1 MLPLGVIEGFYGKVW
16 TWPERKA
23 MLDFLARQ
31 HFSSYWYA
39 PKADVCLRKHWSEN
53 WNKNEFD
60 ELAALSAYAAQQQ
73 IQFGIGLSPLCLYN
87 EWRQGE
93 GRNKLLHRLQ
103 QIAALKPQGLALLF
117 DDMQGDLP
125 ELAQTQADIA
135 HFVADNIDVKQ
146 LILCPSYYSFDPIL
160 EQLFGKMPDDYWQDI
175 GQLLAPSIDIFW
187 TGDKVISLEYPAQGL
202 QKITEAFQRKPVIW
216 DNSIVN
222 DGRKTSPFLTVRA
235 MYEVQPIV
243 DCVSGIITNPMNA
256 PALSQI
262 PLASLA
268 FTGSLEQR
276 FQQALTQESP
286 LLKLAILS
294 CMELFNEKGRENLS
308 VEDIARL
315 NSLFRSE
322 KLPIAQNIIA
332 WLDGAY
338 QFDPACLT

>member
-1 MLPLGVIEGFYGKVW
+1 MLSLGVIEGFYGKVW
-16 TWPERKA
+16 TWAERKT

-39 PKADVCLRKHWSEN
+39 PKADACLRKHWSEN
-53 WNKNEFD
+53 WNTTEFD
-60 ELAALSAYAAQQQ
+60 ALAELSAYAAQQH
-73 IQFGIGLSPLCLYN
+73 IQFGIGLSPLGLYT
-87 EWRQGE
+87 EWRE
-93 GRNKLLHRLQ
+93 GAGRDKLLQRLQ

-125 ELAQTQADIA
+125 GLAQTQADIA

-160 EQLFGKMPDDYWQDI
+160 EQLFGKMPDNYWQDL
-175 GQLLAPSIDIFW
+175 GALLDTSIDIFW
-187 TGDKVISLEYPAQGL
+187 TGDKVISQEYPRQGL

-235 MYEVQPIV
+235 MFSAGDLAQDVN
-243 DCVSGIITNPMNA
+243 GIIVNPMNA

-262 PLASLA
+262 PLLSLTL
-268 FTGSLEQR
+268 TGTPDLR
-276 FQQALTQESP
+276 FLQALHQEAPELES
-286 LLKLAILS
+286 AILNHLA
-294 CMELFNEKGRENLS
+294 LFNEKGRENLTP
-308 VEDIARL
+308 EDIAQL
-315 NSLFRSE
+315 NDCFRVEIS
-322 KLPIAQNIIA
+322 PIAQNIIA
-332 WLDGAY
+332 WLEGAY